1 MRKEQEMFD
10 LILAVAE
17 KDKRVR
23 AVGLNGSR
31 TNPNAPK
38 DIFQDYDI
46 VYLVT
51 EIESFLEQP
60 NWVDVFGEQIIMQ
73 TPEDMSLF
81 PPELGNRYSYLMLFT
96 DGNRIDLTLI
106 PIKDQIEYIKED
118 KLTKILLDKDQ
129 SLPMISSPTDQ
140 DYWVKKPTDQQYL
153 DCCNEFWW
161 ITTYIAKGLW
171 RGELLY
177 ALDHLNRYCR
187 PMLYKML
194 EWQVGIEK
202 NFSVSVG
209 KSEKYLANYLER
221 EQWERV
227 LTTFPEASYE
237 SVWRA
242 LFEMVGLF
250 RDTAASVAEC
260 LEFDYP
266 VGWDQRVSAYLN
278 KVKALPKNATKFP
291 E

>member
-177 ALDHLNRYCR
+177 ALDYLNRYCR

>member
-1 MRKEQEMFD
+1 MRTEQEMFE
-10 LILAVAE
+10 LILDVAK
-17 KDKRVR
+17 KDRRIR

-51 EIESFLEQP
+51 EMESFLEQP
-60 NWVDVFGEQIIMQ
+60 NWIDIFGDRIIIQ

-81 PPELGNRYSYLMLFT
+81 PPELGNRFSYLMLFV

-106 PIKDQIEYIKED
+106 PIEDQIKYIKED

-129 SLPMISSPTDQ
+129 ALPTIQSSTDQ
-140 DYWVKKPTDQQYL
+140 DYWVKKPTYAHYL

-171 RGELLY
+171 REELLY
-177 ALDHLNRYCR
+177 ALDHLNQYCR

-194 EWQVGIEK
+194 EWQVGIETDY
-202 NFSVSVG
+202 SVSIG
-209 KSEKYLANYLER
+209 KSEKYLDKYLINIFN
-221 EQWERV
+221 
-227 LTTFPEASYE
+227 LNLIE
-237 SVWRA
+237 SQIQIIICY
-242 LFEMVGLF
+242 
-250 RDTAASVAEC
+250 T
-260 LEFDYP
+260 
-266 VGWDQRVSAYLN
+266 LN
-278 KVKALPKNATKFP
+278 IIKN
-291 E
+291 

>member
-1 MRKEQEMFD
+1 MRTEQEMFE
-10 LILAVAE
+10 LILDVAK
-17 KDKRVR
+17 KDRRIR

-51 EIESFLEQP
+51 EMESFLEQP
-60 NWVDVFGEQIIMQ
+60 NWIDIFGDRIIMQ

-81 PPELGNRYSYLMLFT
+81 PPELGNRFSYLMLFV

-106 PIKDQIEYIKED
+106 PIEDQIKYIKED

-129 SLPMISSPTDQ
+129 ALPTIQSSTDQ
-140 DYWVKKPTDQQYL
+140 DYWVKKPTYAHYL

-171 RGELLY
+171 REELLY
-177 ALDHLNRYCR
+177 ALDHLNQYCR

-194 EWQVGIEK
+194 AWQVGIETDY
-202 NFSVSVG
+202 SVSIG
-209 KSEKYLANYLER
+209 KSEKYLDKYLGKED
-221 EQWERV
+221 WERV
-227 LTTFPEASYE
+227 LTTFPQASYK
-237 SVWRA
+237 SVWQA
-242 LFEMVGLF
+242 LFEMIDLF
-250 RDTAASVAEC
+250 RDTANFVAVS

-266 VGWDQRVSAYLN
+266 IDWDQRVFAYLN
-278 KVKALPKNATKFP
+278 QVKGLPKNAIEFT